1 MRQLGLLP
9 PDRELEGLALCAP
22 VHAWFVESFARPT
35 EPQRRAWPAIA
46 RGSDVLLA
54 APTGSGKTLAAFLVI
69 LDRLVRRALAG
80 ELEDALEA
88 VYVSP
93 LRALSTDIHRNLEQP
108 LAGIRAAAERMG
120 LALPE
125 IRAAVRTG
133 DTPASARQSMLRR
146 PPHILVTTPES
157 LYVMLT
163 APRARELFR
172 TARSAIVDEIH
183 ALARDKRGSHLALS
197 LERLERLAAM
207 RPARIGLSATQR
219 PIDAIARLL
228 AGGQGADACEIV
240 DLGHQRDLEL
250 AIEVPRGDDLQA
262 VASHELWDD
271 LLDVLAGHVRA
282 HRTTLVFVNT
292 RRLAERLAHRLEER
306 LGTGAVA
313 AHHGSLSRERRLAVE
328 QKLKDGRLSAL
339 VATASLELGIDV
351 GHIDLVCQVG
361 SPRSIA
367 TFLQRIG
374 RSGHALGLRPR
385 GRLFPTSRDELAEC
399 AALVRAARAGRL
411 DRVYPPRAPLDILA
425 QQIVAAV
432 ANEEWSE
439 DDLFE
444 RMRRAA
450 PYRALERADF
460 DAVLEM
466 LAHGFETP
474 RGRRAQHL
482 HRDRLTG
489 RVRARRGAL
498 LAALTSGGAIPETA
512 DYRVVLHP
520 DDVLIGSVD
529 EDWAIESMAGDVFL
543 LGSHTWRIRRVE
555 SGVVRVEDAHGAPP
569 TIPFWMGEAPGR
581 TEELSAEVSALR
593 VEVAARQGKGQAARA
608 QPDPRA
614 ELLAWLQDECGL
626 DASGADQ
633 LARYVAAQCDAVGLV
648 PSCDDLLAER
658 FFDEAGGLQL
668 VLHTPWGTR
677 INRGLGLALRKRFCR
692 SFNQELQAAAS
703 DDAVVL
709 SLGNPQTFPLD
720 SLLAFLSPHN
730 VAEVLEQAMLGS
742 PLFTARWRWNATRAL
757 AVLRTRGGTR
767 VPFPIQRMQADDLL
781 VAAFPEQTACQENVR
796 YPIEIPD
803 HPLVRQTLRD
813 CLTEAADVEG
823 LERLVGRLARG
834 EARLHALDTVEP
846 SPFAHEILNARP
858 YAFLDD
864 APLEERRTRAV
875 ALRHVLPES
884 GRDLARLDPAA
895 IERVRAEA
903 APLMRDADELADV
916 LADLVLARTADLP
929 GAAGWLE
936 ALGSEGRALRFERG
950 GSEFAAAVE
959 RLPELQ
965 ALLGDPSLGAQI
977 PLPPALAE
985 RRVERDAAVDLAL
998 RGHLALLGPVTC
1010 AELAARSAVSD
1021 SDAEAALA
1029 RLEARGIALRGHFD
1043 PALEAEQFC
1052 DRSLLARI
1060 HRYTLAALR
1069 REIEPVSAQS
1079 FALFLLRWQHVH
1091 PETRLAGEGGLLEA
1105 IRSLSGFDAAAAAWE
1120 AEILSARI
1128 EGYRPELLDR
1138 LCLGGSVAWLRLA
1151 PALLEPGAR
1160 PSRATPIAL
1169 VCREQLDELLHD
1181 ARALDPTPPRL
1192 RGEAESVLE
1201 ALRRRGAL
1209 FARELEAATGLL
1221 PVQVE
1226 DGLKELVAQGMVTCD
1241 GFAPLRRLLSGGG
1254 TAARRRAERA
1264 RRAPVQP
1271 AGRWGLLEPLG
1282 PAADEEAR
1290 AESAALRVLRRY
1302 GVVFRDLLARE
1313 FVPAGWRAL
1322 HRALRRLEARG
1333 EVRGGRFVSGFTG
1346 EQFALPQAIP
1356 ALRRERSREREG
1368 RELRISSSDP
1378 LNLSGILGPGPRVAA
1393 RPGRWLVLRDG
1404 WPVAVEERG
1413 IRTELDPEGAR
1424 GSRARREG
1432 PPSGTGSHPELV
1444 DQ

>member
-1 MRQLGLLP
+1 MRQLELAP
-9 PDRELEGLALCAP
+9 PVEEREIDGMRLCAP
-22 VHAWFVESFARPT
+22 VHEWLARRFGAAT

-46 RGSDVLLA
+46 RGDDVLVA
-54 APTGSGKTLAAFLVI
+54 APTGSGKTLAAFLVVI
-69 LDRLVRRALAG
+69 DRLVRRALEG
-80 ELEDALEA
+80 TLDDALEA

-108 LAGIRAAAERMG
+108 LAEIRATAEGMG

-133 DTPASARQSMLRR
+133 DTPAAERQAMLRR

-163 APRARELFR
+163 APRTREIFR
-172 TARSAIVDEIH
+172 PVRTLIVDEIH

-197 LERLERLAAM
+197 LERLERLAAA
-207 RPARIGLSATQR
+207 RPARVGLSATQR
-219 PIDAIARLL
+219 PIEVIAALL
-228 AGGQGADACEIV
+228 GGAASPRCEIV
-240 DLGHQRDLEL
+240 DLGHQRDVDL
-250 AIEVPRGDDLQA
+250 AIELPRKDDLAA

-271 LLDVLAGHVRA
+271 LLDVLAEHVRA

-306 LGTGAVA
+306 LGKGAVA
-313 AHHGSLSRERRLAVE
+313 AHHGSLSRERRFAVE
-328 QKLKDGRLSAL
+328 QQLKDGRLSAL

-374 RSGHALGLRPR
+374 RSGHALGLRPK

-411 DRVYPPRAPLDILA
+411 DRVWPPRTPLDILA

-432 ANEEWSE
+432 ACGEWKE
-439 DDLFE
+439 DELFE
-444 RMRRAA
+444 LVRRAE
-450 PYRALERADF
+450 PFERLERADF

-466 LAHGFETP
+466 LATGFETP
-474 RGRRAQHL
+474 KGRRGQHL
-482 HRDRLTG
+482 HRDRLSG
-489 RVRARRGAL
+489 LVRARRGAR
-498 LAALTSGGAIPETA
+498 LAAITSGGAIPETA
-512 DYRVVLHP
+512 DYRVVLDP

-529 EDWAIESMAGDVFL
+529 EDWAIESMAGDIFL

-581 TEELSAEVSALR
+581 SLELSAEVSALR
-593 VEVAARQGKGQAARA
+593 VEIAARMGKGQA
-608 QPDPRA
+608 PDAVPDAPA
-614 ELLAWLQDECGL
+614 ELIRWLTSECGL
-626 DASGADQ
+626 PVSGAEQ
-633 LARYVAAQCDAVGLV
+633 LARYVEAQCDAVGIV
-648 PSCDDLLAER
+648 PSCEDLLAER

-668 VLHTPWGTR
+668 VVHSPYGTR

-692 SFNQELQAAAS
+692 SFNMELQAAAS

-720 SLLAFLSPHN
+720 ALLGFLSPHN

-742 PLFTARWRWNATRAL
+742 PLFGARWRWNATRAL
-757 AVLRTRGGTR
+757 AVLRARGGAR

-823 LERLVGRLARG
+823 LRGLVERLERG
-834 EARLHALDTVEP
+834 EVRLHTRDTIEP
-846 SPFAHEILNARP
+846 SPFAHEILNAKP

-875 ALRHVLPES
+875 ALRHALPADA
-884 GRDLARLDPAA
+884 RDLARLDPAA
-895 IERVRAEA
+895 IARVRAEA
-903 APLMRDADELADV
+903 ALEVRDADELCDALV
-916 LADLVLARTADLP
+916 DLVLARGADLR
-929 GAAGWLE
+929 GAPELLAELVVG
-936 ALGSEGRALRFERG
+936 GRALVFRRG
-950 GSEFAAAVE
+950 GVDFAAAVE
-959 RLPELQ
+959 RLPELH
-965 ALLGDPSLGAQI
+965 ALLGDPGVGAGI
-977 PLPPALAE
+977 ALPAALAD
-985 RRVERDAAVDLAL
+985 RAVEPEAAVDLAV
-998 RGHLALLGPVTC
+998 RGHLAVLGPVTVAQLALRTSLC
-1010 AELAARSAVSD
+1010 AADV
-1021 SDAEAALA
+1021 EASLA
-1029 RLEARGIALRGHFD
+1029 RLEGRGIALRGYLD
-1043 PALEAEQFC
+1043 PELEGEQFC

-1069 REIEPVSAQS
+1069 REIEPASAQS
-1079 FALFLLRWQHVH
+1079 FALFLMRWQHVH
-1091 PETRLAGEGGLLEA
+1091 PETRLAGEGGLLEVV
-1105 IRSLSGFDAAAAAWE
+1105 RGLSGFDAAAGAWE
-1120 AEILSARI
+1120 PEILAARV

-1138 LCLGGSVAWLRLA
+1138 LCLGGSVAWGRLA
-1151 PALLEPGAR
+1151 PATLEPGAR

-1169 VCREQLDELLHD
+1169 FPRDELDELLLH
-1181 ARALDPTPPRL
+1181 ARAVAVPEPRL
-1192 RGEAESVLE
+1192 RGEAEAVLA
-1201 ALRRRGAL
+1201 ALRKRGAL
-1209 FARELEAATGLL
+1209 FTRELEAATGLL

-1226 DGLKELVAQGMVTCD
+1226 DGLKELVAQGIVTCD
-1241 GFAPLRRLLSGGG
+1241 GFAPLRRLLAGRN
-1254 TAARRRAERA
+1254 AARRRAERE
-1264 RRAPVQP
+1264 RRLGRASPEP

-1282 PAADEEAR
+1282 EAPASAEAR
-1290 AESAALRVLRRY
+1290 AEAAAARLLRRY
-1302 GVVFRDLLARE
+1302 GVLFRDLLGRE
-1313 FVPAGWRAL
+1313 WLPEGWRPL
-1322 HRALRRLEARG
+1322 HHALRRLEARG
-1333 EVRGGRFVSGFTG
+1333 LVRGGRFVTGFTG
-1346 EQFALPQAIP
+1346 EQFALPEAIP
-1356 ALRRERSREREG
+1356 LLRRERSRERSG
-1368 RELRISSSDP
+1368 SELRISSSDP
-1378 LNLSGILGPGPRVAA
+1378 LNLSGILGTGPRIAA
-1393 RPGRWLVLRDG
+1393 RPGRWIVLRDG

-1413 IRTELDPEGAR
+1413 ERVPIDAQP
-1424 GSRARREG
+1424 RARDRAVG
-1432 PPSGTGSHPELV
+1432 LELTL
-1444 DQ
+1444 